1 MTLQNMYFI
10 LKCSDVDEQLVVVA
24 LSADLNDVHH
34 VALESKD
41 SHVVTH
47 DQKNEVH

>member
-10 LKCSDVDEQLVVVA
+10 LKCSDVDEQLVVVEIV
-24 LSADLNDVHH
+24 ADLNDVHH
-34 VALESKD
+34 VYLESKD
-41 SHVVTH
+41 IYIVTH